1 MEYTSHYNS
10 PLGQITLASNGTC
23 LTGLWFEDQK
33 FFARTL
39 ANCTQEKDLSVFHQ
53 TSEWLDCYFSG
64 KKPDFTP
71 ALQLNDT
78 PFRIAVW
85 KILQQIPYGEAVT
98 YKDITQEIAR
108 QKGISSMSSQA
119 IGGAVGHNPI
129 SIIIPCHRVIGSNG
143 NLTGYAGGLDRKIN
157 LLVLEGADIAKYL
170 ISTNWFHTR

>member
-23 LTGLWFEDQK
+23 LTGLWFEGQK

-39 ANCTQEKDLSVFHQ
+39 SNCTQEKDLPVFHQ

-85 KILQQIPYGEAVT
+85 KILRNVAAGDTELIDRDGNRICHLGGKVAMNTKILNFPGEQVMLYYPDGTIRIFRDKNAVDSET
-98 YKDITQEIAR
+98 AKKRYQLPFYLRNQYAR
-108 QKGISSMSSQA
+108 NIENNICMLGGI
-119 IGGAVGHNPI
+119 
-129 SIIIPCHRVIGSNG
+129 
-143 NLTGYAGGLDRKIN
+143 
-157 LLVLEGADIAKYL
+157 
-170 ISTNWFHTR
+170 